1 MFPFQLSPVVRQLL
15 ILNVIVYILTDIIAP
30 QFGASFLLPEDLKAF
45 LGIYYPT
52 SPDFNPTQVATY
64 MFTHGNGW
72 HILFNM
78 FSLVMFGPP
87 VEEGLGAKKFLAYYF
102 LAGIGALVLQFASY
116 WYAIHY
122 EGIPQNVIEGIP
134 MLGASG
140 AIFGILAAYGMLFP
154 NNMMMLIFPP
164 IPMKAK
170 YMVLLFM
177 VFELYQGVWGA
188 PTMVAHFAHLGGAV
202 FGALLILFWK
212 SRKEI

>member
-15 ILNVIVYILTDIIAP
+15 ILNVIVYVLTDIIAP
-30 QFGASFLLPEDLKAF
+30 QFGSAFLLPEDLKAF

-52 SPDFNPTQVATY
+52 SPDFNPIQVATY

-72 HILFNM
+72 HIFFNM

-102 LAGIGALVLQFASY
+102 LAGIGALILQFGSY

-122 EGIPQNVIEGIP
+122 EGIPQNVIDGIP

-188 PTMVAHFAHLGGAV
+188 PTMVAHFAHLGGAI

>member
-15 ILNVIVYILTDIIAP
+15 ILNVIVYVLTDIIAP
-30 QFGASFLLPEDLKAF
+30 QFGAAFLLPEDLKAF
-45 LGIYYPT
+45 FGIYYPT
-52 SPDFNPTQVATY
+52 SPSFNPIQIATY

-87 VEEGLGAKKFLAYYF
+87 VEYALGAKKFLSYYF

-122 EGIPQNVIEGIP
+122 DGIPQPFIEEIP

-154 NNMMMLIFPP
+154 DNMMMLIFPP

-177 VFELYQGVWGA
+177 VVELYQGVWGA
-188 PTMVAHFAHLGGAV
+188 PTAIAHFAHLGGAI
-202 FGALLILFWK
+202 FGALLILFWR
-212 SRKEI
+212 SRREI